1 MRKRALLRAITDVV
15 IVVFVIIAAC
25 MMLSGIDKTFG
36 GKGLLSL
43 QYFTVESNLLIGL
56 FCLIAFCFDLP
67 VFLGKR
73 ETSPRV
79 MKVLLLV
86 GGVGTTLTMLVAL
99 CYLLPTMGAPMILGG
114 ANLFMHL
121 LVPIT
126 VLVRVLLLEQKE
138 NSARFCDAFY
148 GAVPMFVYGIFYLV
162 NVVVHNGYGDFAY
175 DWYQFGKGGLG
186 PGIAIFIALL
196 VLTEGF
202 SLLLWWGQ
210 KKISAKLDQ

>member
-1 MRKRALLRAITDVV
+1 MRKRALLRVIMDVV
-15 IVVFVIIAAC
+15 IVVFVIVAAC

-73 ETSPRV
+73 ETSPRA

-86 GGVGTTLTMLVAL
+86 GCVGTTLTMLVAL

-121 LVPIT
+121 FVPVI
-126 VLVRVLLLEQKE
+126 VLIRVLLLEQKE
-138 NSARFCDAFY
+138 NSAMFCDAFY

-162 NVVVHNGYGDFAY
+162 NVVGHNGYGDFAY

-196 VLTEGF
+196 VFAEGF
-202 SLLLWWGQ
+202 SLLLWLGQ
-210 KKISAKLDQ
+210 KKISTKLG